1 MVPLKSWIEKLILRC
16 AKKDEVNQFTKEQR
30 IEKKVNI
37 VNSDVATNS
46 VPTPN
51 TIGVL
56 GSVDFKDSRDAL
68 IAALEAYRT
77 PAEGKG
83 IRLRI
88 NDNYLGFRVSDE
100 GIPTSYVNHPNPDG
114 PANQIATMKYVAD
127 WGNALQS
134 ALNGLD
140 NLSQNTL
147 DTLNNTLFNTLEY
160 PASDSNALVTSKGI
174 YTYGQNLISTL
185 MHNVNTAIDGITFA
199 NTTYSFALNGNN
211 LIITPNSG
219 NAQTIDLST
228 IVPSINNNNRFGS
241 VETSGLYAGYRIWRN
256 GNLVAVFVPG
266 GDSINSGE
274 AVSKVLPFAMQAIVI
289 STHTVGAFIGSN
301 NVTGIDQD
309 NGTYSIR
316 LIDRGDITKVEVS
329 YTSANS
335 SSNPNEENSS
345 DTNEDNSS
353 NTDPNTNTNPNTSED
368 TDPNS
373 NENSNENTNTNE
385 NENTNEDTNSNTN
398 ENTDPNTDPSENP
411 SENPS
416 EDTSPSTG
424 VFPDITIIGWIL

>member
-1 MVPLKSWIEKLILRC
+1 MIPLKSWIEKLILRC
-16 AKKDEVNQFTKEQR
+16 AKKDEVNKFTKEQQV
-30 IEKKVNI
+30 EKKVNV

-46 VPTPN
+46 APTPN
-51 TIGVL
+51 TTGVL
-56 GSVDFKDSRDAL
+56 GSIDFKDARDAL

-77 PAEGKG
+77 PMEGKG

-127 WGNALQS
+127 WGNALQL

-160 PASDSNALVTSKGI
+160 PVSDSNALVTSKGI
-174 YTYGQNLISTL
+174 YTYGQNIISTL

-219 NAQTIDLST
+219 NAQTVDLSS
-228 IVPSINNNNRFGS
+228 IVPNINNNNRFGS

-256 GNLVAVFVPG
+256 GNLAAVFVPG

-289 STHTVGAFIGSN
+289 STHTVGSFIGSSS
-301 NVTGIDQD
+301 VSGTCQD
-309 NGTYSIR
+309 NSNYIIR

-335 SSNPNEENSS
+335 SSNPNE
-345 DTNEDNSS
+345 DNSS
-353 NTDPNTNTNPNTSED
+353 NTDPNTNTDTNENSNEDNSTNTNPNTNED
-368 TDPNS
+368 TDPNT
-373 NENSNENTNTNE
+373 NENTNENTNTNE
-385 NENTNEDTNSNTN
+385 NENTNEDSN
-398 ENTDPNTDPSENP
+398 
-411 SENPS
+411 
-416 EDTSPSTG
+416 EDTPPSTG

>member
-1 MVPLKSWIEKLILRC
+1 MIPLKSWIEKLILRC
-16 AKKDEVNQFTKEQR
+16 AKKDEVNKFIKEQQ

-51 TIGVL
+51 TTGVL
-56 GSVDFKDSRDAL
+56 GSVNFKDSRDAL

-77 PAEGKG
+77 PMEGKG

-100 GIPTSYVNHPNPDG
+100 GISTSYVNHPNPDG

-160 PASDSNALVTSKGI
+160 PVSDSNALVTSKGI
-174 YTYGQNLISTL
+174 YTYGQNIISTL

-211 LIITPNSG
+211 LVITPNSG
-219 NAQTIDLST
+219 NAQTVDLSS
-228 IVPSINNNNRFGS
+228 IVPSINNNNRSGS
-241 VETSGLYAGYRIWRN
+241 IETSGMYAGYRIWRN
-256 GNLVAVFVPG
+256 GNLAAVFVPG

-274 AVSKVLPFAMQAIVI
+274 AVSKVLPFTMQAIVI
-289 STHTVGAFIGSN
+289 STHTVGSFIGSN
-301 NVTGIDQD
+301 SVTGIDQD

-345 DTNEDNSS
+345 DTNEDNPSNEDT
-353 NTDPNTNTNPNTSED
+353 NTDPNTNTDTNTDTNENSNEDNSTNADPNTNED
-368 TDPNS
+368 TDP
-373 NENSNENTNTNE
+373 NSNENTNTNE
-385 NENTNEDTNSNTN
+385 NENTNE
-398 ENTDPNTDPSENP
+398 NTDPN
-411 SENPS
+411 

-424 VFPDITIIGWIL
+424 VFPDITIIGWIV

>member
-1 MVPLKSWIEKLILRC
+1 MIPLKSWIEKLILRC
-16 AKKDEVNQFTKEQR
+16 AKKDEINQFTKEQQ

-51 TIGVL
+51 TTGVL
-56 GSVDFKDSRDAL
+56 GSVEFKDSRDAL

-77 PAEGKG
+77 PMEGKG

-140 NLSQNTL
+140 NLSQSTL

-160 PASDSNALVTSKGI
+160 PVSDSNALVTSKGI
-174 YTYGQNLISTL
+174 YTYGQNIISTL
-185 MHNVNTAIDGITFA
+185 THNVNNAIAGITFA

-211 LIITPNSG
+211 LVITPNSG

-228 IVPSINNNNRFGS
+228 IVPSINNNNSPGS
-241 VETSGLYAGYRIWRN
+241 VETDDIYAGYRIWRN
-256 GNLVAVFVPG
+256 GNLAAVFVPG
-266 GDSINSGE
+266 GNSINSGE
-274 AVSKVLPFAMQAIVI
+274 AISKTLPFAMKAIVI
-289 STHTVGAFIGSN
+289 STHTVGSFIGSSS
-301 NVTGIDQD
+301 VSGIDQD
-309 NGTYSIR
+309 NGNYTIR
-316 LIDRGDITKVEVS
+316 LIKNGIKVEVS
-329 YTSANS
+329 YTSGNNS
-335 SSNPNEENSS
+335 SNPSEDNSSNPN
-345 DTNEDNSS
+345 TNP
-353 NTDPNTNTNPNTSED
+353 NTDPNTNTDTDENSNED
-368 TDPNS
+368 NSTNTDPNT
-373 NENSNENTNTNE
+373 NENTNTNE
-385 NENTNEDTNSNTN
+385 NENTNE
-398 ENTDPNTDPSENP
+398 NTDPSENP
-411 SENPS
+411 SE
-416 EDTSPSTG
+416 DTTPSTG

>member
-1 MVPLKSWIEKLILRC
+1 MIPLKSWIEKLILRC
-16 AKKDEVNQFTKEQR
+16 AKKDEINKFIKEQQ
-30 IEKKVNI
+30 IEKKLNI
-37 VNSDVATNS
+37 VNSTVATNS

-51 TIGVL
+51 TTGVL
-56 GSVDFKDSRDAL
+56 GSVDFKDARDAL

-77 PAEGKG
+77 PMEGKG

-160 PASDSNALVTSKGI
+160 PVSDSNALVTSNGI
-174 YTYGQNLISTL
+174 YRYGQNIISTL

-228 IVPSINNNNRFGS
+228 IVPSINSNNSPGS
-241 VETSGLYAGYRIWRN
+241 VETEEGIYTGYRIWRN
-256 GNLVAVFVPG
+256 GNLAAVFVPG

-274 AVSKVLPFAMQAIVI
+274 AISKTLPFAMKAIVI
-289 STHTVGAFIGSN
+289 STHTVGSFIGSSSASG
-301 NVTGIDQD
+301 TSQD
-309 NGTYSIR
+309 NGNYIIR
-316 LIDRGDITKVEVS
+316 LIKNGIKVEVS

-345 DTNEDNSS
+345 DTNTDNPDTNENTNTDTNTDTNENSNEDNPT
-353 NTDPNTNTNPNTSED
+353 NTDPNTNED
-368 TDPNS
+368 TDP
-373 NENSNENTNTNE
+373 
-385 NENTNEDTNSNTN
+385 
-398 ENTDPNTDPSENP
+398 NTDPNTDPSEDP
-411 SENPS
+411 
-416 EDTSPSTG
+416 TPSTG

>member
-1 MVPLKSWIEKLILRC
+1 MIPLKSWIEKLIIRC
-16 AKKDEVNQFTKEQR
+16 AKKDEVNKFIKEQQ

-51 TIGVL
+51 TTGVL
-56 GSVDFKDSRDAL
+56 GSVNFKDSRDAL

-77 PAEGKG
+77 PMEGKG

-100 GIPTSYVNHPNPDG
+100 GISTSYVNHPNPDG

-160 PASDSNALVTSKGI
+160 PVSDSNALVTSKGI
-174 YTYGQNLISTL
+174 YTYGQNIISTL

-211 LIITPNSG
+211 LVITPNSG
-219 NAQTIDLST
+219 NAQTVDLSS
-228 IVPSINNNNRFGS
+228 IVPSINNNNRSGS
-241 VETSGLYAGYRIWRN
+241 IETSG
-256 GNLVAVFVPG
+256 
-266 GDSINSGE
+266 
-274 AVSKVLPFAMQAIVI
+274 MQDTEYGVMVI
-289 STHTVGAFIGSN
+289 
-301 NVTGIDQD
+301 
-309 NGTYSIR
+309 
-316 LIDRGDITKVEVS
+316 
-329 YTSANS
+329 
-335 SSNPNEENSS
+335 
-345 DTNEDNSS
+345 
-353 NTDPNTNTNPNTSED
+353 
-368 TDPNS
+368 
-373 NENSNENTNTNE
+373 
-385 NENTNEDTNSNTN
+385 
-398 ENTDPNTDPSENP
+398 
-411 SENPS
+411 
-416 EDTSPSTG
+416 
-424 VFPDITIIGWIL
+424 

>member
-1 MVPLKSWIEKLILRC
+1 MVPLKSWIEKLIIRC
-16 AKKDEVNQFTKEQR
+16 AKKDEVNKFIKEQQV
-30 IEKKVNI
+30 EKKLNI

-51 TIGVL
+51 TTGVL

-77 PAEGKG
+77 PMEGKG

-100 GIPTSYVNHPNPDG
+100 GISTSYVNHPNPDG

-160 PASDSNALVTSKGI
+160 PVSDSNALVTSKGI
-174 YTYGQNLISTL
+174 YTYGQNIISTL

-228 IVPSINNNNRFGS
+228 IVPSINNNNKPGS
-241 VETSGLYAGYRIWRN
+241 VETDDIYAGYRIWRN
-256 GNLVAVFVPG
+256 GNLAAVFVPG
-266 GDSINSGE
+266 GNSINSGE
-274 AVSKVLPFAMQAIVI
+274 AFSKTLPFAMKAIVI
-289 STHTVGAFIGSN
+289 STHTVGSFIGSSS
-301 NVTGIDQD
+301 VSGIDQD
-309 NGTYSIR
+309 NGNYTIR
-316 LIDRGDITKVEVS
+316 LIKNGIKVEVS
-329 YTSANS
+329 YTSASS
-335 SSNPNEENSS
+335 SSNPNE
-345 DTNEDNSS
+345 DNPS
-353 NTDPNTNTNPNTSED
+353 NTDPNNNTDPNTSED

-373 NENSNENTNTNE
+373 NENTDTNENSNEDNSTNTDPNTNENTNTNTNE
-385 NENTNEDTNSNTN
+385 NENTNE
-398 ENTDPNTDPSENP
+398 NTDS

-416 EDTSPSTG
+416 EDTTPSTG

>member
-1 MVPLKSWIEKLILRC
+1 MIPLKSWIEKLILRC
-16 AKKDEVNQFTKEQR
+16 AKKDEINKFIKEQQ

-51 TIGVL
+51 TTGVL
-56 GSVDFKDSRDAL
+56 GSVNFKDSRDAL

-77 PAEGKG
+77 PMEGKG

-160 PASDSNALVTSKGI
+160 PVSDSNALVTSKGI
-174 YTYGQNLISTL
+174 YTYGQNIISTL

-228 IVPSINNNNRFGS
+228 IVPSINNNNKPGS
-241 VETSGLYAGYRIWRN
+241 VETDDIYAGYRIWRN
-256 GNLVAVFVPG
+256 GNLAAVFVPG
-266 GDSINSGE
+266 GNSINSGE
-274 AVSKVLPFAMQAIVI
+274 AFSKILPFAMKAIVI
-289 STHTVGAFIGSN
+289 STHTVGSFIGSSS
-301 NVTGIDQD
+301 VSGIDQD
-309 NGTYSIR
+309 NGNYTIR
-316 LIDRGDITKVEVS
+316 LIKNGIKVEVS
-329 YTSANS
+329 YTSASS
-335 SSNPNEENSS
+335 SSNPNE
-345 DTNEDNSS
+345 DNPS
-353 NTDPNTNTNPNTSED
+353 NTDPNNNTDPNTSED

-373 NENSNENTNTNE
+373 NENTDTNENSNEDNSTNTDPNTNENTNTNTNE
-385 NENTNEDTNSNTN
+385 NENTNE
-398 ENTDPNTDPSENP
+398 NTDS

-416 EDTSPSTG
+416 EDTTPSTG

>member
-1 MVPLKSWIEKLILRC
+1 MIPLKSWIEKLILRC
-16 AKKDEVNQFTKEQR
+16 AKKDEVNKFIKEQQV
-30 IEKKVNI
+30 EKKVNI

-51 TIGVL
+51 TTGVL

-77 PAEGKG
+77 PMEGKG

-127 WGNALQS
+127 WGNALQL

-160 PASDSNALVTSKGI
+160 PVNDSNALVTSKGI
-174 YTYGQNLISTL
+174 YTYGQNIISTL

-211 LIITPNSG
+211 LVITPNSG
-219 NAQTIDLST
+219 NAQTVDLST
-228 IVPSINNNNRFGS
+228 IVPSINNNNSPGS
-241 VETSGLYAGYRIWRN
+241 VETSGIYTRYRIWRN
-256 GNLVAVFVPG
+256 GNLAAVFIPG
-266 GDSINSGE
+266 GNSINSGE
-274 AVSKVLPFAMQAIVI
+274 AASKILPFAMQAIII
-289 STHTVGAFIGSN
+289 STHTVGAYIGSGSIT
-301 NVTGIDQD
+301 VIDQD
-309 NGTYSIR
+309 NGTYSIH
-316 LIDRGDITKVEVS
+316 LIDNGTKLEVS
-329 YTSANS
+329 YTSANN
-335 SSNPNEENSS
+335 SSNSNEENSS

-353 NTDPNTNTNPNTSED
+353 NTDPN
-368 TDPNS
+368 S
-373 NENSNENTNTNE
+373 NEDSNENTNTNT
-385 NENTNEDTNSNTN
+385 NTNTN
-398 ENTDPNTDPSENP
+398 ENEDTE
-411 SENPS
+411 PS
-416 EDTSPSTG
+416 EDNSPSTG

>member
-1 MVPLKSWIEKLILRC
+1 MIPLKSWIEKLILRC
-16 AKKDEVNQFTKEQR
+16 AKKDEINKFIKEQQ
-30 IEKKVNI
+30 IEKKLNI

-51 TIGVL
+51 TTGVL

-77 PAEGKG
+77 PMEGKG

-127 WGNALQS
+127 WGNALQL

-160 PASDSNALVTSKGI
+160 PVSDSNALVTSKGI
-174 YTYGQNLISTL
+174 YTYGQNIISTL

-219 NAQTIDLST
+219 NAQTVDLSS
-228 IVPSINNNNRFGS
+228 IVPNINNNNRFGS

-256 GNLVAVFVPG
+256 GNLAAVFVPG

-289 STHTVGAFIGSN
+289 STHTVGSFIGSSS
-301 NVTGIDQD
+301 VSGTCQD
-309 NGTYSIR
+309 NSNYIIR

-335 SSNPNEENSS
+335 SSNPNE
-345 DTNEDNSS
+345 DNSS
-353 NTDPNTNTNPNTSED
+353 NTDPNTNTDTNENSNEDNSTNTDPNTNED
-368 TDPNS
+368 TDPNT
-373 NENSNENTNTNE
+373 NENTNENTNTNE
-385 NENTNEDTNSNTN
+385 NENTNEDSN
-398 ENTDPNTDPSENP
+398 
-411 SENPS
+411 

>member
-51 TIGVL
+51 TTGVL

-77 PAEGKG
+77 PMEGKG

-114 PANQIATMKYVAD
+114 PTNQIATMKYVAD

-160 PASDSNALVTSKGI
+160 PVSDSNALVTSKGI
-174 YTYGQNLISTL
+174 YTYGQNIISTL

-211 LIITPNSG
+211 LVITPNSG
-219 NAQTIDLST
+219 NAQTVDLSS
-228 IVPSINNNNRFGS
+228 IVPSINNNNKFGS

-256 GNLVAVFVPG
+256 GNLAAVFVPG

-274 AVSKVLPFAMQAIVI
+274 AVSKVLPFAMKAIVI
-289 STHTVGAFIGSN
+289 STHTVGSFIGSSS
-301 NVTGIDQD
+301 VSGTCQD
-309 NGTYSIR
+309 NDNYIIR
-316 LIDRGDITKVEVS
+316 LIDKGDITKVEVS

-345 DTNEDNSS
+345 DTNADNSS
-353 NTDPNTNTNPNTSED
+353 NTDSNTNED
-368 TDPNS
+368 SDPNS
-373 NENSNENTNTNE
+373 NENTNE
-385 NENTNEDTNSNTN
+385 NANEESNTNEDT
-398 ENTDPNTDPSENP
+398 EPSE
-411 SENPS
+411 EPS
-416 EDTSPSTG
+416 EDNSPSTG
-424 VFPDITIIGWIL
+424 VFPDITIIGWVL

>member
-16 AKKDEVNQFTKEQR
+16 AKKDEINQFTKEQR

-51 TIGVL
+51 TTGVL

-77 PAEGKG
+77 PMEGKG
-83 IRLRI
+83 IRIRI

-100 GIPTSYVNHPNPDG
+100 GIPTSYVNHPNPNG

-160 PASDSNALVTSKGI
+160 PVSDSNALVTSKGI

-219 NAQTIDLST
+219 NAQTIDLSI
-228 IVPSINNNNRFGS
+228 IVPSIISNNSPGS
-241 VETSGLYAGYRIWRN
+241 LETEEGFYTGYRIWRN
-256 GNLVAVFVPG
+256 GNLAAVFVPG
-266 GDSINSGE
+266 GDNINSGE
-274 AVSKVLPFAMQAIVI
+274 AISKTLPFAMQAIVI
-289 STHTVGAFIGSN
+289 STHTVGSFIGSSSASG
-301 NVTGIDQD
+301 TSQD
-309 NGTYSIR
+309 NGNYTIR
-316 LIDRGDITKVEVS
+316 LIKNGIKVEVS
-329 YTSANS
+329 YTS
-335 SSNPNEENSS
+335 
-345 DTNEDNSS
+345 EDNSS
-353 NTDPNTNTNPNTSED
+353 GTNPDNPDNPDTNENTDVNTNTD
-368 TDPNS
+368 T
-373 NENSNENTNTNE
+373 NENSNEDNSTNTDS
-385 NENTNEDTNSNTN
+385 NTNEDTDPNTN
-398 ENTDPNTDPSENP
+398 ENTDPNTDPSEDP
-411 SENPS
+411 SPK
-416 EDTSPSTG
+416 TG